1 MKQPQHR
8 ATPAC
13 HDYLRRLAGGLL
25 MAAVLAGCST
35 TDEIRLQAMG
45 SFFVGGREAQVS
57 GKPVKEMLLTP
68 GGAPVKVDPN
78 GTYQV
83 EQAYVQYFI
92 PAQQRGQLPLL
103 LWHGGALTGAEYETT
118 PDGREGWLNWF
129 VRHGWAV
136 YNADAVERGRA
147 GWAMYPDIFSS
158 DPVFVT
164 KGDPFERFR
173 IGAGAGSYNKD
184 PAQARLLPGSQFP
197 LEGYDNFTKQIVPR
211 WTTTDA
217 AILKAYI
224 ALVDKV
230 CPCVVLAHSQA
241 GQFGYRAAQARP
253 DKIKALVLVEPSAQG
268 DPQQAA
274 TLRDMP
280 LVSIY
285 GDFIA
290 QDARWPTIKANNLK
304 FYETLRAAGGH
315 PEVINLPEIGIH
327 GNGHMMMMEKNNQQI
342 AEVIN
347 NWLKDKGL
355 YR

>member
-1 MKQPQHR
+1 MTQIFRGSSLLLRRHG
-8 ATPAC
+8 
-13 HDYLRRLAGGLL
+13 RRLAGC
-25 MAAVLAGCST
+25 VLVAGVLSACST

-45 SFFVGGREAQVS
+45 SFFVGGREAEVS
-57 GKPVKEMLLTP
+57 GKPVREMLLTP
-68 GGAPVKVDPN
+68 GGAPGKVNPN

-103 LWHGGALTGAEYETT
+103 LWHG
-118 PDGREGWLNWF
+118 
-129 VRHGWAV
+129 
-136 YNADAVERGRA
+136 A
-147 GWAMYPDIFSS
+147 GP
-158 DPVFVT
+158 
-164 KGDPFERFR
+164 
-173 IGAGAGSYNKD
+173 GSYNKD
-184 PAQARLLPGSQFP
+184 PAKAKLLPGSQFP
-197 LEGYDNFTKQIVPR
+197 VAGYDNFTKQIVPR

-268 DPQQAA
+268 DPQLAD
-274 TLRDMP
+274 TLKDMP

-304 FYETLRAAGGH
+304 FYETLRGAGAH

-347 NWLKDKGL
+347 NWLQGKGL